1 MLLLSHRNM
10 HTLFF
15 SHRCIAGSEVC
26 PFGPTFYYICKS
38 SMSSPTPQIAAAN
51 LQEDTMWETEFTEA
65 INKLYLEV
73 L

>member
-1 MLLLSHRNM
+1 
-10 HTLFF
+10 
-15 SHRCIAGSEVC
+15 
-26 PFGPTFYYICKS
+26 
-38 SMSSPTPQIAAAN
+38 MSSPTPQIAAAN